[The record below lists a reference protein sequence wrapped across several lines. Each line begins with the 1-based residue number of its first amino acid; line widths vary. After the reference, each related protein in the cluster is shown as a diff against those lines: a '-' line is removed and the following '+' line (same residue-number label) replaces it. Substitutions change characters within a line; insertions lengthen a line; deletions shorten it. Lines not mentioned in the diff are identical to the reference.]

1 MTTEVRMAEY
11 GLTFATRPRAD
22 RIVGG
27 IPPSDWITLDFEGVL
42 VATPSFLDGLIGAL
56 SERDAEVGM
65 TGLTSR
71 MEENAARIV
80 ERRGLGARFRFPSA
94 A

>member
-1 MTTEVRMAEY
+1 MTAKVRMSEH

-27 IPPSDWITLDFEGVL
+27 IPQAGHVTLDFDGVL

-56 SERDAEVGM
+56 SERDAEVAM
-65 TGLTSR
+65 TGLAPQLER
-71 MEENAARIV
+71 YAARIV
-80 ERRGLGARFRFPSA
+80 ERRGLGSRFRFAPA